1 MSVTP
6 RQLRSSLTA
15 RLLSTMPPEERES
28 VMLQLE
34 TMAHDS
40 AVDVTPVGAWVGREK
55 DTLCAFADGNLLG
68 ALAIQKMPFLDPL
81 VIHPNAPWPALVLEF
96 LRLRAEGCLQQAGY
110 DEYRVAVSREMMP
123 GFLRYL
129 TRDPGSEETHAGLV
143 VLRKTL

>member
-6 RQLRSSLTA
+6 RQLRSKLTA

-34 TMAHDS
+34 TLARDS
-40 AVDVTPVGAWVGREK
+40 VVGITPAGAWVGREK
-55 DTLCAFADGNLLG
+55 DTLCAFADGSLLG

-96 LRLRAEGCLQQAGY
+96 LRVRAEGFLQAGGH
-110 DEYRVAVSREMMP
+110 DEYWVAVSRKMMP
-123 GFLRYL
+123 DFLKYL
-129 TRDPGSEETHAGLV
+129 TRDPGSEEMHAGLV
-143 VLRKTL
+143 VLRRTL